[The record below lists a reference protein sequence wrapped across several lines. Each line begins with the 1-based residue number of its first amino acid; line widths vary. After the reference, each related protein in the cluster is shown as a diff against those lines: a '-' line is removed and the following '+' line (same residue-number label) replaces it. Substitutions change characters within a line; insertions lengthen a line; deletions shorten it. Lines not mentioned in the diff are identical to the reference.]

1 MPRNRAVQ
9 HKPKNEER
17 KAKELVDLKQ
27 ENHSLKRKLKRL
39 QKEVRRRT
47 IIEEEVAIE
56 AAPFASNA
64 ASVDQCPDCDGLLR
78 VLTLAGKRYRICG
91 ECKWRQKA

>member
-1 MPRNRAVQ
+1 MPKNRAVQ

-39 QKEVRRRT
+39 QKEVRKLGPVNEEYEEHEGSGAGMPE
-47 IIEEEVAIE
+47 IER
-56 AAPFASNA
+56 
-64 ASVDQCPDCDGLLR
+64 CPKCQVPTKSLE
-78 VLTLAGKRYRICG
+78 LAGKRYRICG